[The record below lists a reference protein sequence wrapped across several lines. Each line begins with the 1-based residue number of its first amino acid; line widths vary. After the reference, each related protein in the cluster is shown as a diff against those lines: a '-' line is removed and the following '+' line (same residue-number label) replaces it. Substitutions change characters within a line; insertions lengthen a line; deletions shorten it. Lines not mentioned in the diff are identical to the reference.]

1 MVVYI
6 ALFALAVILGV
17 PLAGRKA
24 TKAKKIIYLSV
35 MFVLMYLV
43 TVFRYGMGND
53 YFSYIRL
60 FNEIS
65 STPWSEMHTLVYE
78 PLYTLLTKLISMFT
92 LNPEAM
98 YAVYAALILVP
109 VAYTIYRYSDNVW
122 ISVTVYLCL
131 TFFYASLNFIRQ
143 SIAASILLLAFG
155 FIKRRK
161 IIPVLILAVAAALFH
176 YTALVFIPFYLLS
189 YFLKPTKKTLIVY
202 GSVSVGT
209 LIICLVMKA
218 AGANPLN
225 LLANLA
231 TAVTG
236 RDYTL
241 YINSTWFE
249 DGFGVQY
256 LIMPLAVLAL
266 VMISYFL
273 GWKEKEESDILLW
286 FTIFNA
292 SIWSFITYA
301 FVVERFSMFV
311 FIFSL
316 FTIPSVLNYYSEKA
330 EKAAEAEKNRKEI
343 SKKIP
348 GYSSKKSEEK
358 SDNAFLLIVASV
370 IGMFVYNCWGLYE
383 NFHGIFPYTCNIPAI
398 QDALDSNDHP
408 EENYYESMY
417 VNADLYTYL
426 IQLKNSDFSYAI
438 VSTADCYGGLIPGI
452 RRAADYAGTGLNRDP
467 VSESAAPFYIEF
479 NNRNGEFYTG
489 AGSEDGI
496 TYTAKNGTIITN
508 DGIKGTVTDADG
520 KTAEVSGD
528 MLMFVLFDENGLIF
542 DATEYGIDRVMR
554 DAAKVE
560 IN

>member
-78 PLYTLLTKLISMFT
+78 PLYTLLTKLISMVT

-98 YAVYAALILVP
+98 YAVYAVLILVP

-383 NFHGIFPYTCNIPAI
+383 NFHGVFPYMTNIPAL
-398 QDALDSNDHP
+398 QDATDGLDTSQ
-408 EENYYESMY
+408 ENFEVMY
-417 VNADLYTYL
+417 TNADIYTYL
-426 IQLKNSDFSYAI
+426 IQLKNVDYGYAI
-438 VSTADCYGGLIPGI
+438 VSTSDSYDGFIPAV
-452 RRAADYAGTGLNRDP
+452 RRAADYADTGLNRASDIEAKSSFY
-467 VSESAAPFYIEF
+467 SEY
-479 NNRNGEFYTG
+479 NNRKGETAQSSVFGY
-489 AGSEDGI
+489 E
-496 TYTAKNGTIITN
+496 YTAENGIKITN
-508 DGIKGTVTDADG
+508 NGNMGMVSDSKGN
-520 KTAEVSGD
+520 TAEVGKNK
-528 MLMFVLFDENGLIF
+528 LMFVLFDEDGIIT
-542 DATEYGIDRVMR
+542 DTIEYEVDQPQRK
-554 DAAKVE
+554 AAKVE